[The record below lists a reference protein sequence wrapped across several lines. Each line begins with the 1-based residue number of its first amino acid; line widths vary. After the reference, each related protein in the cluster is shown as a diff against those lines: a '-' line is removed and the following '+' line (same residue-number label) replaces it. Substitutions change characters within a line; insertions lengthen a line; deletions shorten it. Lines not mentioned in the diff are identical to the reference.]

1 MLSLMVWPSL
11 KPRSN
16 LGPWSGFWA
25 CFANSHCCFTHL
37 GRQEDKGEEETS
49 CPAFTPSLH
58 LHDQRSR
65 RRFYAAEKDMQA
77 WQLGLN
83 SNPDSDT

>member
-37 GRQEDKGEEETS
+37 GREQEETGEEQTG
-49 CPAFTPSLH
+49 CPLH
-58 LHDQRSR
+58 LLTQTCISPQEA
-65 RRFYAAEKDMQA
+65 FIAAAREKEPGLE
-77 WQLGLN
+77 LGLN
-83 SNPDSDT
+83 SNPGSDT